1 MELQNLPWYGQLIVF
16 LIIGGILFG
25 AFYYFYY
32 SPNLDVIADLDR
44 QITDLDKEIQK
55 GKDAYQKIDKIKEEN
70 DNKKK
75 VLEKLKSV
83 LPERKEIS
91 QILKKIQSIITSA
104 RLEMLKFA
112 PQREKQKDIV
122 IEWPIVIN
130 VNGNYHNLGSFFDQ
144 ISRLKKIF
152 TINKLNIKP
161 LKQMTP
167 DRTINAG
174 FVATTYIYHERVV
187 KRKGKKKKRR
197 RKK

>member
-1 MELQNLPWYGQLIVF
+1 MELQNLPWYGQLVVF
-16 LIIGGILFG
+16 LIIGAILFG

-32 SPNLDVIADLDR
+32 SPNLDVIANLDK
-44 QITDLDKEIQK
+44 QITDLDREIQK
-55 GKDAYQKIDKIKEEN
+55 GRDAQQKIDKIKEEN
-70 DNKKK
+70 ENKKK

-161 LKQMTP
+161 LKQMSP

-187 KRKGKKKKRR
+187 KRKTKRKKKRR
-197 RKK
+197 KK

>member
-1 MELQNLPWYGQLIVF
+1 MELQNLPWYGQLVVF
-16 LIIGGILFG
+16 LIIGGLLFG

-32 SPNLDVIADLDR
+32 SPNLDVIDGLDK
-44 QITDLDKEIQK
+44 QISDLDKEIQK
-55 GKDAYQKIDKIKEEN
+55 GREAQQKIGKIREEN
-70 DNKKK
+70 ENKKK

-112 PQREKQKDIV
+112 PQRERQREIV

-152 TINKLNIKP
+152 TIDKLNIKP
-161 LKQMTP
+161 LKKMTP
-167 DRTINAG
+167 DSTINAG
-174 FVATTYIYHERVV
+174 FVATTYIYHERKVV
-187 KRKGKKKKRR
+187 RKKKKKKRR
-197 RKK
+197 KK